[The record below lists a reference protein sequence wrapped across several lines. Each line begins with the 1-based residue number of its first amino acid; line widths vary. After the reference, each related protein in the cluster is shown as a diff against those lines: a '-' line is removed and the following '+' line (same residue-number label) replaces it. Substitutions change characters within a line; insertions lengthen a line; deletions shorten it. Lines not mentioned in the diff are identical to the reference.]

1 VSCYHDNAFN
11 LLGFALA
18 ALSNLGFSSRAVL
31 TKRLNTA
38 HPDAIDDIN
47 LFFKISLYGLV
58 LLIPITLL
66 FEGTA
71 IAEILKQSVYEKS
84 ASSTDFNLFLF
95 LFLLLL
101 NGCLFATY
109 NLTSYVV
116 LRKTDLITHSVL
128 NAFRRVFII
137 IFTTIYFNSSLS
149 IMNLFGIFLAITGV
163 VLFGY
168 FRSNDKKSFH

>member
-1 VSCYHDNAFN
+1 
-11 LLGFALA
+11 LA